1 MRDENKQSQ
10 IELYNCGNKVL
21 TMKLIKVDKLKTY
34 IYVTSKEKGTCFLIV
49 CGAIL
54 LLFAK
59 QNHFFILF
67 SKLILLQ
74 KGEGN

>member
-59 QNHFFILF
+59 QNHFFYIIF
-67 SKLILLQ
+67 KIDFIA
-74 KGEGN
+74 KR